1 MDSWVFPHK
10 HKLMGSS
17 AHNSSG
23 EHWCRSQVRPNE
35 VPENVLKV
43 PEKVWEI
50 LMQSEV
56 RFNRVPKKVPEKVL
70 EVWEASVQRQV
81 RFNRVPEKVPV
92 KVREIL
98 VQSEVV
104 QQDLWSLNSR
114 KHS

>member
-1 MDSWVFPHK
+1 
-10 HKLMGSS
+10 MGSS